1 MATLAKATHKLF
13 VHNLPW
19 TVNAQKLRIYFSKF
33 GKVNS
38 AHIVFDKNTG
48 LSRGYGFIIFNNQIA
63 SDAATNT
70 PKHFLEGNFVS
81 LQKANK

>member
-13 VHNLPW
+13 VYNLPW

-33 GKVNS
+33 GKINLANV
-38 AHIVFDKNTG
+38 VFDKNTG
-48 LSRGYGFIIFNNQIA
+48 LSRGYGFIIYDHQIA
-63 SDAATNT
+63 YDAAISTS
-70 PKHFLEGNFVS
+70 KHFLEGNFVS